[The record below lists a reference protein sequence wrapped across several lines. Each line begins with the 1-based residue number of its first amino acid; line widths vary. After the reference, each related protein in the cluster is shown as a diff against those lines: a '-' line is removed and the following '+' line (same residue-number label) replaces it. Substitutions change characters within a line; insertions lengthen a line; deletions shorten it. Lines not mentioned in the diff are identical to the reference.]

1 MSIENRGIFCSD
13 RFRNTLL
20 HLQNLHARLDEG
32 RFETTN
38 FIRHLGRSDAI
49 THNFIQF
56 ITDDMNLAAGQ
67 EAYYALSAPAGG
79 SLQVTLT
86 PGANAQ
92 GNFHVELLDKWTHFY
107 AARPYDARNFQIL
120 LPALVLKG
128 GLLLGRVLDA
138 ERAQALATTKPRDV
152 LMAEL
157 AGAFQA
163 PIARMLGLLV
173 APVRSLGYALGA
185 YRDKLAAGNG
195 GAEPAPAAES

>member
-1 MSIENRGIFCSD
+1 MPKAQKVRAVEELRGRLHDSQAALLTSFSGLKVAEMTELRRSLAASEAD
-13 RFRNTLL
+13 FRVVKNTL
-20 HLQNLHARLDEG
+20 ARIAAREAGLEELVPLLEGSTAIAFVRGDPVVAAKGLDEV
-32 RFETTN
+32 
-38 FIRHLGRSDAI
+38 SKK
-49 THNFIQF
+49 
-56 ITDDMNLAAGQ
+56 
-67 EAYYALSAPAGG
+67 Y
-79 SLQVTLT
+79 
-86 PGANAQ
+86 
-92 GNFHVELLDKWTHFY
+92 
-107 AARPYDARNFQIL
+107 
-120 LPALVLKG
+120 PALVLKG